1 MPNSVIVGPLRGVA
15 PGRITLGGNLH
26 VLVPDGLFDRETP
39 LGSSLTVV
47 VHEREDGLL
56 IAESVT
62 VRSGT
67 GFLS

>member
-26 VLVPDGLFDRETP
+26 IVVPDGLLDREIP
-39 LGSSLTVV
+39 LGTSLTVI

-62 VRSGT
+62 VRSGS

>member
-1 MPNSVIVGPLRGVA
+1 MPNSVIVGSLRAVE

-26 VLVPDGLFDRETP
+26 IVVPDGMLDREIP
-39 LGSSLTVV
+39 LGTSLTVI

-62 VRSGT
+62 VRSGS